1 MDIVDSLYNDT
12 VALDAF
18 LMTQNELSFRVTVD
32 NNFRKAILLASAS
45 HFENEISNL
54 ILNFAK
60 TVTSDEKIINFI
72 KNKAISRQY
81 HSFFSW
87 ESKNCNSFL
96 GVFGEEFKTTFSNK
110 VKLDKDL
117 DQSIK
122 DFLEIGNER
131 NRLVHQDFGN
141 FTIEKT
147 ANEIYSLHMSAKL
160 FIAEIKK
167 VLIPEII
174 VNKFDK
180 NSMS

>member
-45 HFENEISNL
+45 HFENEISSL
-54 ILNFAK
+54 ILNFAI
-60 TVTSDEKIINFI
+60 TVSSDEKIINFI

-81 HSFFSW
+81 HSFFDW
-87 ESKNCNSFL
+87 GSKNCNSFL
-96 GVFGEEFKTTFSNK
+96 GVFGEEFKTKFSNK
-110 VKLDKDL
+110 VKQNKDL
-117 DQSIK
+117 DQSVK

-147 ANEIYSLHMSAKL
+147 ASEIYTLHMSAK
-160 FIAEIKK
+160 FFVDEIKRAL
-167 VLIPEII
+167 VPEII
-174 VNKFDK
+174 TQQI
-180 NSMS
+180 